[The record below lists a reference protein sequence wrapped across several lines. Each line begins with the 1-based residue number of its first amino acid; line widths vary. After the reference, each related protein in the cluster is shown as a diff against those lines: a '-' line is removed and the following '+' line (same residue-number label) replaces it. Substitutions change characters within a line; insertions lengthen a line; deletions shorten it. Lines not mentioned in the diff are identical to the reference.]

1 MASSYYTLDV
11 KNSTS
16 QQATACNRSTTAMG
30 GVSWRGENKEVPRP
44 TTIAWLKIEKFFDG
58 KKSNQERKG
67 RFLWLF

>member
-1 MASSYYTLDV
+1 MLKTLHLN
-11 KNSTS
+11 K
-16 QQATACNRSTTAMG
+16 QQLVIGQPRAMG
-30 GVSWRGENKEVPRP
+30 GVSWRGENKEVARP